1 MPHGTES
8 STLISSCITVSFH
21 ILGGSQINSI
31 SRRRFSE
38 ECISPAS
45 TTTSM
50 AHTVPK
56 SEYSRFLSRHLD
68 NPTSNTSLTKRAN
81 LTTRRPRRQELPE
94 DKKKQ
99 LKDAFDLFDTEK
111 QGSIDYHELKIL
123 MRALGFTVSKQRVL
137 DLVNEVDVH
146 RNGRVTFSDYM
157 EISMWIVCSTGR
169 IIYYLVVRREV
180 LARDPDEEI
189 TKVDSIQL

>member
-1 MPHGTES
+1 
-8 STLISSCITVSFH
+8 
-21 ILGGSQINSI
+21 
-31 SRRRFSE
+31 
-38 ECISPAS
+38 
-45 TTTSM
+45 M

-157 EISMWIVCSTGR
+157 EIM
-169 IIYYLVVRREV
+169 RREV

-189 TKVDSIQL
+189 TKAFQLFDEDGSGKINLRKMRRVAKELGETLDDEELQAMIDEFDENQDGEIDLDEFRAIMKESDDL

>member
-1 MPHGTES
+1 
-8 STLISSCITVSFH
+8 
-21 ILGGSQINSI
+21 
-31 SRRRFSE
+31 
-38 ECISPAS
+38 
-45 TTTSM
+45 M